1 MRIDIEHGIANRIYR
16 AFASFLPLK
25 RRNDESLTLE
35 TIARRYGR
43 GNVKF
48 QLGLVM
54 SDEEYEDQKRK
65 VLSYDFM

>member
-1 MRIDIEHGIANRIYR
+1 MKIDIERGIANRIYR
-16 AFASFLPLK
+16 AFASFVPLK
-25 RRNDESLTLE
+25 RRNCEPLALE

-48 QLGLVM
+48 QMGLVM

-65 VLSYDFM
+65 VLSHDFM

>member
-1 MRIDIEHGIANRIYR
+1 MKIDIEHGIANRIYR
-16 AFASFLPLK
+16 AFASFVPLK
-25 RRNDESLTLE
+25 RWNYEPLTLE
-35 TIARRYGR
+35 MIARRYGR

-48 QLGLVM
+48 QMGLMM